1 MSETKFVEEK
11 PVPNEPKPM
20 PAMDPTRARDANL
33 APQGEMH
40 PDARPDS
47 KFTPE
52 GDQEPSPNIP
62 PSATD
67 PVGQA

>member
-1 MSETKFVEEK
+1 MSETKFNEEK
-11 PVPNEPKPM
+11 PVPNEPDPM
-20 PAMDPTRARDANL
+20 PAMDHTRTSDANL
-33 APQGEMH
+33 APQGEIH
-40 PDARPDS
+40 PDARPGS